1 MKEFYKK
8 WFSKEG
14 LLKIVKSFV
23 WVALLVILVDTVTK
37 WVVQNSL
44 VYEGNSVTL
53 IKDFLRITLVHNA
66 GASFG
71 MGSNG
76 AIGWR
81 IFWIAISVLLTGA
94 IIFVYVKYFKKF
106 SAVQKVALTL
116 MIGGAFSNM
125 IDRAFYWKA
134 TVGFD
139 AVIDWIDFQFWSI
152 DFAIFNLADA
162 ALVIGVLILIIVEII
177 DLIKEVRAKDK
188 RGEYDIAPNVKK
200 VEENK
205 ENADDKN

>member
-1 MKEFYKK
+1 MKEFCKK
-8 WFSKEG
+8 WFSRDG
-14 LLKIVKSFV
+14 LMKVVKSFI

-37 WVVQNSL
+37 WVVQTNL
-44 VYEGNSVTL
+44 VYEGNSITL
-53 IKDFLRITLVHNA
+53 IKDFLKITLVHNP

-71 MGSNG
+71 MGSSG
-76 AIGWR
+76 SLGWR
-81 IFWIAISVLLTGA
+81 IAWIIVSVVLTGA
-94 IIFVYVKYFKKF
+94 ISFIYIKYFKKF
-106 SAVQKVALTL
+106 TTLQKISLTL

-139 AVIDWIDFQFWSI
+139 AVIDWIDFQFGSI

-162 ALVIGVLILIIVEII
+162 ALVIGVFILIIIEII
-177 DLIKEVRAKDK
+177 ELIKEVRAKDK